1 MAWVRTALLGL
12 PKLPVSLGT
21 IGMTINE
28 VASAAA
34 NQGPKMVS
42 LVPYILLNQSESNCI
57 PRPDAKPI
65 NPILTENFAICKL
78 DLECSKLFEF
88 ILVEASLVTRLSLI
102 GKIAK
107 PERIERKAKIRNVY
121 SNDDPKFTRSWVR
134 KRYGSTLIAE
144 PTVSAMVHMP

>member
-1 MAWVRTALLGL
+1 MRTALLGL

-34 NQGPKMVS
+34 NQGPKTVS

-65 NPILTENFAICKL
+65 SPKLNENFAICKL
-78 DLECSKLFEF
+78 DFECSKLFEF
-88 ILVEASLVTRLSLI
+88 ILFEASLVTRFSLI

-107 PERIERKAKIRNVY
+107 PERIENNAKIRKVY
-121 SNDDPKFTRSWVR
+121 SNDGPKLTRSWVR
-134 KRYGSTLIAE
+134 RR
-144 PTVSAMVHMP
+144 